1 MAGKL
6 GPKEGGLGSRRLGHR
21 FVVVVYGD
29 TDETEQAWPGH
40 VVHVPTT
47 VDAEP
52 EIRVAFAQVER
63 LPGILRQLIDNVR
76 PAKARPPTARNAG

>member
-6 GPKEGGLGSRRLGHR
+6 GPKEGGLGTRRLGHR

-29 TDETEQAWPGH
+29 ATEADQDWPGH

-47 VDAEP
+47 VEAEP

-63 LPGILRQLIDNVR
+63 LPGILRQLIDNAR
-76 PAKARPPTARNAG
+76 PAKARSAG